1 MKGKVQGRYR
11 ASSRL
16 DLSSGF
22 DRGLIYLFFLS
33 TLCCGI
39 AVVVL
44 FRTGVI
50 EDLVTVL
57 PVFTASFAVVGL
69 AAYLDV
75 GRWQYLL
82 ALLALAT
89 MLVLAGLQL
98 VYAAFI
104 VYAIL
109 GGFGVV
115 GLVVALQ
122 KRYFYAVISRIEALG
137 LKERP
142 DWRDRLISYVFN
154 IREDTDTRNI
164 TMEHNLSR
172 NGFPL
177 REMAEMMG
185 LGFMLGVFLWIYLSL
200 NPALLSDYSLSQIL
214 LVMFLISMYIP
225 LLVLPWAIFKSLDV
239 RISSEFRDF
248 RLFGGVVTTL
258 QKTVLPVAA
267 VLIYA
272 VSAVNRLG
280 LDTVL
285 GYIATS
291 AAFNLLVV
299 GATTMIYYS
308 FFEKALV
315 SGIVAKWRVFRPM
328 PILVEL
334 REREDRRREK
344 ELPGMPKRVYE
355 ESMEMEFT
363 PYR

>member
-1 MKGKVQGRYR
+1 MDRRPLGRYR
-11 ASSRL
+11 ASSKL

-22 DRGLIYLFFLS
+22 DRGLIALFMVS

-44 FRTGVI
+44 FQTGVVR
-50 EDLVTVL
+50 DLVSVL
-57 PVFTASFAVVGL
+57 ALFTASFVVPGL
-69 AAYLDV
+69 AVYLDV

-82 ALLALAT
+82 G
-89 MLVLAGLQL
+89 LVAVAAVLVVAGLDAI
-98 VYAAFI
+98 YAAFLI
-104 VYAIL
+104 YAVL

-122 KRYFYAVISRIEALG
+122 KRYFYDVLSRIEALG
-137 LKERP
+137 LKDRQ
-142 DWRDRLISYVFN
+142 DRRDRLISYVFN
-154 IREDTDTRNI
+154 IREDTDTRNL

-172 NGFPL
+172 NRFPW
-177 REMAEMMG
+177 REMVELMA
-185 LGFMLGVFLWIYLSL
+185 LGFMLGIFIWIYLSL
-200 NPALLSDYSLSQIL
+200 NPALLINYSLNQIL

-267 VLIYA
+267 VMIYA
-272 VSAVNRLG
+272 ISAVNRLG
-280 LDTVL
+280 LDVVL

-291 AAFNLLVV
+291 AAFNILVV
-299 GATTMIYYS
+299 GATTVMYYT
-308 FFEKALV
+308 FFEKGLV
-315 SGIVAKWRVFRPM
+315 DSIVGRWRVFRPM
-328 PILVEL
+328 PILAEL
-334 REREDRRREK
+334 REKEDRRRK
-344 ELPGMPKRVYE
+344 EIPGMPQRVYE
-355 ESMEMEFT
+355 ESMEMDFT